1 MEVDELKDKGNQAL
15 ESKEYDSAIE
25 LYSQA
30 IALAP
35 TNHILYSNRSA
46 AQYKKENWKESLLD
60 ALKSVEILDT
70 WGKGYYRAAEAYVA
84 LNRMK
89 EACLMFD
96 KVIALNP
103 PTKALTAAHHKCY
116 STYVQNYFK
125 PLIGNKDITI
135 SYINQLRGRGVFAKR
150 DYMKSEMVY
159 FESPL
164 MSHRNVSE
172 DKVLDV
178 TFKDACS
185 YTMKSILD
193 IDGLKRPFDY
203 ELKAYFQKNNIGN
216 PVFVPCPHCKDDELC
231 AERYVSENIQK
242 KAWNE
247 YHQILCVG
255 VNGSTHPYKELFE
268 KAKAMKRTNPLFII
282 RMMAHMVQRAK
293 NIAKDD
299 TLKIKPK
306 SQITIEAMEPYSM
319 FITNQEVGPLDEE
332 TVEVLRKILGTDEY
346 NDIVS
351 LETYRSLNGAILRN
365 AQALN
370 PVSDV
375 HMMINATPRSK
386 LETVLFSYNANFK
399 STDQFLADHYGQ
411 SLCISGTGLF
421 LIANS
426 TNHSCDPN
434 LVATSATNNYMVT
447 MIALKDIKA
456 GEELTI
462 SYIDKD
468 MDYRDRQAKLKE
480 MYLFDCACDR
490 CKYRW

>member
-1 MEVDELKDKGNQAL
+1 MEIDQLKDQGNKAL
-15 ESKEYDSAIE
+15 ELGEYDSAIDF
-25 LYSQA
+25 YSQA

-35 TNHILYSNRSA
+35 TNHILYSNRSTA
-46 AQYKKENWKESLLD
+46 YYKKENWKESLED
-60 ALKSVEILDT
+60 ALKSTEILDT
-70 WGKGYYRAAEAYVA
+70 WTKGYYRAAEAYIA

-89 EACLMFD
+89 EACIAFD
-96 KVIALNP
+96 QALSSSHP
-103 PTKALTAAHHKCY
+103 PTKAMVAAHHKCY
-116 STYVQNYFK
+116 SAYVQNYFK
-125 PLIGNKDITI
+125 PLIGSKEIEI
-135 SYINQLRGRGVFAKR
+135 KYINQLRGRGVFAKR

-164 MSHRNVSE
+164 MSHRNVEEKSM
-172 DKVLDV
+172 DV
-178 TFKDACS
+178 AFKEACS
-185 YTMKSILD
+185 YTMKSVMD
-193 IDGLKRPFDY
+193 IDALKRPFDY
-203 ELKAYFQKNNIGN
+203 EMKAYFQKNNIGN
-216 PVFVPCPHCKDDELC
+216 PIFVPCPHCKDDDLC
-231 AERYVSENIQK
+231 AERYVSENIQR

-255 VNGSTHPYKELFE
+255 INGANHPYKALVE
-268 KAKAMKRTNPLFII
+268 KSKAIQRTNPLFII

-293 NIAKDD
+293 NIAKEDVN
-299 TLKIKPK
+299 KVKSK
-306 SQITIEAMEPYSM
+306 SQIAIEAMEPYSM
-319 FITNQEVGPLDEE
+319 FITNQEIGPLDEE
-332 TVEVLRKILGTDEY
+332 TVEVLRTILGTDQY

-351 LETYRSLNGAILRN
+351 LETYRNLNGAILRN

-370 PVSDV
+370 PISDV

-386 LETVLFSYNANFK
+386 LETVLFSFNANMK
-399 STDQFLADHYGQ
+399 TTDQFLADHYGQ

-447 MIALKDIKA
+447 MIALKDIKQ

-462 SYIDKD
+462 SYVNKD
-468 MDYRDRQAKLKE
+468 MDYTDRQAKLKE
-480 MYLFDCACDR
+480 MYLFDCKCDR